1 MSKNKKIENTRVCLA
16 CGKVHNFQ
24 MCPLIQKK
32 TINYFDQP
40 KRSYL
45 MGNILLKCIREE
57 VDVLQIL
64 NEIAE
69 LCEELEEMH
78 NGRIENAFP
87 MGLVTEY
94 FASSLNC
101 AESDFFIDPYETSKE
116 YAKLLDLEFSSDVSV
131 FRDENDKIDEIELY
145 MKIPQYIDVNVKN
158 NSKFA
163 SLMEYSFIL
172 RKTFMGEKYRYGLY
186 LKLPMTIF
194 TRHTLPHLI
203 KKFPSGKTYYW
214 ATLNETST
222 TEILLIEEDSGNLQQ
237 LFEKEFDNVWDEDEA
252 LLFYP
257 FENEKF
263 SIWMRKIEKITNLEQ
278 IEWKHRGLNSYFGRY
293 EKNEFELHYNSNEN
307 QKQDLCIRLN
317 DGTGICFSYSEK
329 QEESVYID
337 RLKTLS
343 HLIEQQIIRRNKR
356 LEEVNYEIK
365 IKDFLVRQNIFK
377 CANNGHH
384 IKNITAKV
392 SVIDNNGKKKIEIIP
407 AGYCPQ
413 CRIYFI
419 MESTYQKMK
428 RFGHIL
434 CRITDEKTYYKSC
447 FVNGTKLAQES
458 ILMQYGYNVS
468 QIDGLTDKERQKVL
482 AILVDNKVLSKSEII
497 SYLDFFISQR
507 NGRSN
512 MRLAI
517 SKWEADR
524 EFVEHYRIGEYTQ
537 YGVNAIYRK

>member
-1 MSKNKKIENTRVCLA
+1 M
-16 CGKVHNFQ
+16 
-24 MCPLIQKK
+24 
-32 TINYFDQP
+32 
-40 KRSYL
+40 
-45 MGNILLKCIREE
+45 
-57 VDVLQIL
+57 
-64 NEIAE
+64 
-69 LCEELEEMH
+69 
-78 NGRIENAFP
+78 
-87 MGLVTEY
+87 
-94 FASSLNC
+94 
-101 AESDFFIDPYETSKE
+101 
-116 YAKLLDLEFSSDVSV
+116 
-131 FRDENDKIDEIELY
+131 
-145 MKIPQYIDVNVKN
+145 
-158 NSKFA
+158 
-163 SLMEYSFIL
+163 
-172 RKTFMGEKYRYGLY
+172 
-186 LKLPMTIF
+186 
-194 TRHTLPHLI
+194 
-203 KKFPSGKTYYW
+203 
-214 ATLNETST
+214 
-222 TEILLIEEDSGNLQQ
+222 
-237 LFEKEFDNVWDEDEA
+237 
-252 LLFYP
+252 
-257 FENEKF
+257 
-263 SIWMRKIEKITNLEQ
+263 
-278 IEWKHRGLNSYFGRY
+278 
-293 EKNEFELHYNSNEN
+293 
-307 QKQDLCIRLN
+307 
-317 DGTGICFSYSEK
+317 
-329 QEESVYID
+329 
-337 RLKTLS
+337 
-343 HLIEQQIIRRNKR
+343 
-356 LEEVNYEIK
+356 NYEIK